1 MDTMTNVKS
10 KEASKKESKKGSK
23 KGMTVDVQPLRTAT
37 DIAEFR
43 EALTV
48 AGKAPGQMN
57 QSARNLLLFNIGI
70 NTGLRIGDIVKLR
83 VADVRGRSSLIIRE
97 DKTEKNRTVHLTALM
112 ADIAD
117 YLTADGNNDGNNDD
131 YLFPSRKGDG
141 CITTTQAYRI
151 LAKAADLIGRDDIGT
166 HTLRKTFGYHYYQ
179 RTHDVATL
187 MEIFNHSDQATTK
200 RYIGIRDK
208 EIADSLKDFKL

>member
-1 MDTMTNVKS
+1 MANVKS
-10 KEASKKESKKGSK
+10 K
-23 KGMTVDVQPLRTAT
+23 KGMRIDVQPLRTAT
-37 DIAEFR
+37 EIAEFR

-48 AGKAPGQMN
+48 AGKAVGQMG

-83 VADVRGRSSLIIRE
+83 VADVRGRSSFIMYE
-97 DKTEKNRTVHLTALM
+97 GKTEKRRTVHLTALM
-112 ADIAD
+112 ADVAD
-117 YLTADGNNDGNNDD
+117 YLDGKPSDGF
-131 YLFPSRKGDG
+131 LFPSRKGDG

-151 LAKAADLIGRDDIGT
+151 LAKAANLIGREDIGT
-166 HTLRKTFGYHYYQ
+166 HSLRKTFGFHYYQ
-179 RTHDVATL
+179 RTKDVATL

-208 EIADSLKDFKL
+208 EIADSLRDFKL